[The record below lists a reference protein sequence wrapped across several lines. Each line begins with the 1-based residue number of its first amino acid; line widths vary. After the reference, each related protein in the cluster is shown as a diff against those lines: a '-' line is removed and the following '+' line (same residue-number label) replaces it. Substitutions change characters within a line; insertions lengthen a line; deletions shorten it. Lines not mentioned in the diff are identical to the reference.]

1 MNSSISILVAED
13 EESDFLLLERA
24 LRNSDDRIKVYRVR
38 DGVEGMEYIKGEGVY
53 ADRGRFPLP
62 QMLIVDLK
70 MPRMTGMEFL
80 AWLRAEPGR
89 RVIPTLMMSS
99 SEQAADVR
107 QAYELGA
114 NTYFLKPSDFRSLVD
129 LCQRISAYWSQ
140 GIKPPIT

>member
-1 MNSSISILVAED
+1 MDSSISVLVAED

-24 LRNSDDRIKVYRVR
+24 LKRSDERLKIYRVR
-38 DGVEGMEYIKGEGVY
+38 DGVEGMEYIKGEGEF
-53 ADRGRFPLP
+53 ADRVRFPLP

-80 AWLRAEPGR
+80 AWLRSEPSR

-114 NTYFLKPSDFRSLVD
+114 NTYFLKPSDFRSLVE
-129 LCQRISAYWSQ
+129 LCKQIAAYWRH
-140 GIKPPIT
+140 GIKPPIS